1 MRTLLLTLALF
12 FFASTATA
20 AEFPVQRPP
29 LPGGTSKVGPNRY
42 VTKATYND
50 VLEWYKRVFRRIGG
64 IRWYTVINQP
74 GVRAKHMR
82 SLRKN
87 SKWQGMNIGEY
98 GGRVHLYILMRD
110 DKS

>member
-1 MRTLLLTLALF
+1 MLMS
-12 FFASTATA
+12 ASVAA
-20 AEFPVQRPP
+20 AEFPVERPP
-29 LPGGTSKVGPNRY
+29 LPGGTSIVGPNRY

-50 VLEWYKRVFRRIGG
+50 VLEWYKRTFRRIGG

-98 GGRVHLYILMRD
+98 GGRVHLYILMRED
-110 DKS
+110 AS